1 MRKGKHERGSAQVEF
16 VLSIFMLLF
25 LIFITFEMAM
35 MMYSYAVI
43 GAAAK
48 IGVRYAIVHGTLSG
62 SCSGPTTGCADS
74 TGANVINAVK
84 DYTAFTL
91 HDTSGITI
99 SANYLDASS
108 AAPSRVQVKISY
120 PYIPYINLPFTAPT
134 LKAAAEGRIV
144 Y

>member
-1 MRKGKHERGSAQVEF
+1 MEF
-16 VLSIFMLLF
+16 LLSVFMIMF
-25 LIFITFEMAM
+25 LIFMTFEMAM
-35 MMYSYAVI
+35 MMYTYAVI

-62 SCSGPTTGCADS
+62 SCSGPSTGCADS
-74 TGANVINAVK
+74 SGTNVVNAAK

-91 HDTSGITI
+91 HDTSGITVT
-99 SANYLDASS
+99 ATYLDASS
-108 AAPSRVQVKISY
+108 APPSRVQVKISY